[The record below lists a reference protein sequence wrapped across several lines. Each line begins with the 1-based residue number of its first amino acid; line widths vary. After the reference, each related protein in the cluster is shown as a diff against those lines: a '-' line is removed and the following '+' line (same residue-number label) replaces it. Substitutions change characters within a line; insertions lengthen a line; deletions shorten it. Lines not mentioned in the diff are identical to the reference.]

1 MKYEQ
6 KLVSIFPYNGDQYL
20 RNIAFDIKKNKGIE
34 ATIFS
39 TLKKYLKRK
48 NIEIITYDV
57 STKQSPFKYVYFD
70 MPYPW
75 NFKAWRVIVRNRK
88 KNILICNESA
98 LIIPFNYWKILHLF
112 FAKVY
117 TWYEP
122 LIDKKKYRKILHP
135 KSSFGIDK
143 KPKNFKDKNFLILI
157 NANKLPFFP
166 FKFLSSFGREL
177 YSERIKAI
185 EYFEKAIPDKFF
197 LYGKGWNKPKKYNL
211 TEKIFG
217 FKKYST
223 YKGEI
228 DDKLELLSNFKYTIC
243 FENLTEVNDYIT
255 EKISDCFKAKCVPI
269 YWGASN
275 IKKYIP
281 KNCFIDY
288 RDFEN
293 YEELLKYLNSISE
306 DIYNEYIENIQ
317 KLLKDQKF
325 LDTWFEEGFAK
336 FFLEDILE
344 IQIL

>member
-1 MKYEQ
+1 MSE
-6 KLVSIFPYNGDQYL
+6 KLVSIFPYNGNQYL
-20 RNIAFDIKKNKGIE
+20 GNIAFDIRKNKGIE
-34 ATIFS
+34 ATIFA
-39 TLKKYLKRK
+39 TLKKYLNER
-48 NIEIITYDV
+48 NINITTYDMV
-57 STKQSPFKYVYFD
+57 GKREPLKYVYFD

-75 NFKAWRVIVRNRK
+75 NLKVWRKIVLNRK

-98 LIIPFNYWKILHLF
+98 LIIPFNYWKIFHF
-112 FAKVY
+112 FFFRVY

-122 LIDKKKYRKILHP
+122 LIDKKKYRKILLP

-157 NANKLPFFP
+157 NANKLPLFP

-197 LYGKGWNKPKKYNL
+197 LYGKGWNKLKKYNL

-228 DDKLELLSNFKYTIC
+228 DDKLELLSNFKYSIC
-243 FENLTEVNDYIT
+243 FENLTNVNGYIT
-255 EKISDCFKAKCVPI
+255 EKIFDCFKTKCVPI

-306 DIYNEYIENIQ
+306 DVYNEYIENIQ
-317 KLLKDQKF
+317 KLLKNQKF
-325 LDTWFEEGFAK
+325 LDTWFEDQFAS

-344 IQIL
+344 IQNE

>member
-1 MKYEQ
+1 MKYKQ
-6 KLVSIFPYNGDQYL
+6 KLVSVFPYNGDQYL
-20 RNIAFDIKKNKGIE
+20 KNIAFDIKKNNGIE
-34 ATIFS
+34 ALIFA
-39 TLKKYLKRK
+39 TLKKYLKKR
-48 NIEIITYDV
+48 NIDIATYDV
-57 STKQSPFKYVYFD
+57 IVDKGPFKYVYFD
-70 MPYPW
+70 MPYLW
-75 NFKAWRVIVRNRK
+75 NLRAWKMIIRNIN
-88 KNILICNESA
+88 KNILICNESS

-122 LIDKKKYRKILHP
+122 LIDKKKYRKILLP
-135 KSSFGIDK
+135 KSSSGIDK

-185 EYFEKAIPDKFF
+185 KYFEKAIPDKFF

-228 DDKLELLSNFKYTIC
+228 DDKLELLSNFKYSIC
-243 FENLTEVNDYIT
+243 FENLTNVNGYIT
-255 EKISDCFKAKCVPI
+255 EKIFDCFKTKCVPI

-325 LDTWFEEGFAK
+325 LDTWFEDQFAS

-344 IQIL
+344 IQNK